1 MTRPGWR
8 LLSFLA
14 QALEPAERDVVLG
27 DVAESGESASSAIP
41 DLLALIARR
50 QAGLWMV
57 WRPWVALL
65 GISVLAGV
73 PLSRIAFR
81 FNVDLGEQLM
91 SYHKHG
97 AHYGTGVSASQ
108 DVVFLVCLA
117 VGLLVWSWTC
127 GFVVGALSGRAVW
140 ITWLA
145 FYLVVLDST
154 WTRFVLS
161 GNIILRDP
169 QPLRLLIGL
178 MLPLSPAGLLFLLA
192 VLSGAFVGARRRFL
206 QVRYVYLL
214 ASAVTIL
221 TILATWMTGWF
232 ETAHEVWSGGV
243 WPATPWPTRLLS
255 FLLISWPA
263 IWLLTRAHRQRN

>member
-14 QALEPAERDVVLG
+14 LALEPAEREVLLG
-27 DVAESGESASSAIP
+27 DMAESDRSAYAEIP
-41 DLLALIARR
+41 GLLGLIVRR
-50 QAGLWMV
+50 QACLWMV
-57 WRPWVALL
+57 WRPWLALL
-65 GISVLAGV
+65 GVSCMAGV
-73 PLSRIAFR
+73 ALSRIAFG
-81 FNVDLGEQLM
+81 FNVAVGLQLM
-91 SYHKHG
+91 AYIKYG
-97 AHYGTGVSASQ
+97 VHYGTGVSVSQ
-108 DVVFLVCLA
+108 DMAFLVCIG
-117 VGLLVWSWTC
+117 VGLFVWSWTC
-127 GFVVGALSGRAVW
+127 GFALGSLSGRAVW
-140 ITWLA
+140 VTWSV
-145 FYLVVLDST
+145 FYLVVLDSA

-192 VLSGAFVGARRRFL
+192 VFSGAFVGARRRFL

-243 WPATPWPTRLLS
+243 WPATPWPTRLLP